1 MVEQIAIQ
9 QNPAV
14 KLRAERIPTRL
25 AYSKGN
31 SASLVDALTVLAQK
45 WPEGFHATDVAEL
58 VNNSHHQD
66 ALTLRE
72 FLYPGQPIG
81 QIVAARSVGKR
92 LAAHMDEPVSG
103 ECTLILQKN
112 AVDWGARPYGKNSW
126 NGKPGFITGTSPGA
140 IGSALAQQHLR
151 SVMLGLG
158 MTLQGGEAY
167 VTFKPDLVDDDSNIS
182 DEGTRKF
189 LQEFL
194 NKFASLVVRLSP
206 QDARSA
212 A

>member
-1 MVEQIAIQ
+1 
-9 QNPAV
+9 
-14 KLRAERIPTRL
+14 
-25 AYSKGN
+25 
-31 SASLVDALTVLAQK
+31 
-45 WPEGFHATDVAEL
+45 
-58 VNNSHHQD
+58 
-66 ALTLRE
+66 
-72 FLYPGQPIG
+72 
-81 QIVAARSVGKR
+81 
-92 LAAHMDEPVSG
+92 
-103 ECTLILQKN
+103 
-112 AVDWGARPYGKNSW
+112 
-126 NGKPGFITGTSPGA
+126 
-140 IGSALAQQHLR
+140 
-151 SVMLGLG
+151 MLGLG